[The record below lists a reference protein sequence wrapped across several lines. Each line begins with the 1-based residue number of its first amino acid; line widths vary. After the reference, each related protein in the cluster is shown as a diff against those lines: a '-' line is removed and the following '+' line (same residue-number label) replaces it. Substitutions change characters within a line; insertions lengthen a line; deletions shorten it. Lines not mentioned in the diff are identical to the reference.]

1 MQVIRVG
8 GPKQTEAT
16 VNLATTD
23 TATNLDDLGATVS
36 KSQSGVVGGRPMK
49 ANGAY
54 ITVETANVRFG
65 IGTATTALGHLAGP
79 GDVILLESQHE
90 IENTTFISEVAGLS
104 AAMMTTMQYF
114 R

>member
-1 MQVIRVG
+1 MQIVRIG

-16 VNLATTD
+16 INLASTD
-23 TATNLDDLGATVS
+23 AAATIETLGATVA
-36 KSQSGVVGGRPMK
+36 KTQDGVVGGRPIK

-54 ITVETANVRFG
+54 ITVETANVRVG
-65 IGTATTALGHLAGP
+65 IGTVTTALGHLAGP

-90 IENTTFISEVAGLS
+90 IENTTFISEVGGLS
-104 AAMMTTMQYF
+104 ASLQTTVQYY